1 MFCSY
6 RLRLSK
12 SFLDKKHGRTR
23 MARAKQASKRNR
35 RSKAVPVLGAAGLS
49 LSLASGAS
57 ASTSGQ
63 VAMLRRKTP
72 RQITK
77 SFSVTRKSRTSACRR
92 SMCST
97 RKMPHNL
104 NSANRSPGAAG
115 DVDAAAAGAVVA
127 GAAGEVAGAVAAAEA
142 VAGPGA
148 SVAGVRSNNA
158 KSM

>member
-1 MFCSY
+1 MGEPEWRVPS
-6 RLRLSK
+6 RLRSEIGEVKRYRSWGLPGY
-12 SFLDKKHGRTR
+12 HCH
-23 MARAKQASKRNR
+23 KQAERPHR
-35 RSKAVPVLGAAGLS
+35 PADRWR
-49 LSLASGAS
+49 
-57 ASTSGQ
+57 
-63 VAMLRRKTP
+63 MLRRKTP

-77 SFSVTRKSRTSACRR
+77 SFSVTRKSRTTACRR

-104 NSANRSPGAAG
+104 SSANRSPGAAG
-115 DVDAAAAGAVVA
+115 DADAAAAGAVVA